1 LEGDQVMNDT
11 RTRKAKGESDATA
24 QAPHEIAAERLDA
37 DDAKG
42 AVDAFRGLKK
52 DVLAD
57 ELRKLGFGSVY
68 NAKSAAELLRRFEA
82 VAEQNTKTNRNKRV
96 QEARITT
103 LNREIGRNEDNLRR
117 HDEVVGEGGDAGAA
131 LRAGETR
138 QDLVNR
144 IEQQKRELAS
154 LTDTAPAKAT
164 VPEAEAAPAAE
175 AREPWEKSARE
186 YEAQGMSPT
195 PDAKPMFNQ
204 REALQKQR
212 RDIED
217 KINALDNRYV
227 PSDNLSETE
236 RRILASGKLS
246 ELRKSRAVRENALG
260 AAILSGKSRPFEW
273 GTRDKNPEVN
283 RLASER
289 NRIIAEDKAIA
300 DRIDSLA
307 DHKAW
312 VEYALAAGKPVPESV
327 LAEID
332 PANVDSVDKVKTIA
346 TKFTAIYNGKE
357 VVADSFQRAAQR
369 VADNL
374 ATGDHG
380 YVRSPNGQLHEVAS
394 DRKTAVIVGETRTK
408 QQRDIAMMEDRIAK
422 AKYPGEREAL
432 SQRLAALK
440 SEIMDS
446 AGIP

>member
-1 LEGDQVMNDT
+1 MNDT

-37 DDAKG
+37 
-42 AVDAFRGLKK
+42 
-52 DVLAD
+52 
-57 ELRKLGFGSVY
+57 
-68 NAKSAAELLRRFEA
+68 
-82 VAEQNTKTNRNKRV
+82 
-96 QEARITT
+96 
-103 LNREIGRNEDNLRR
+103 
-117 HDEVVGEGGDAGAA
+117 
-131 LRAGETR
+131 ETR

-154 LTDTAPAKAT
+154 LTDT
-164 VPEAEAAPAAE
+164 
-175 AREPWEKSARE
+175 
-186 YEAQGMSPT
+186 
-195 PDAKPMFNQ
+195 
-204 REALQKQR
+204 
-212 RDIED
+212 
-217 KINALDNRYV
+217 
-227 PSDNLSETE
+227 
-236 RRILASGKLS
+236 
-246 ELRKSRAVRENALG
+246 
-260 AAILSGKSRPFEW
+260 
-273 GTRDKNPEVN
+273 
-283 RLASER
+283 
-289 NRIIAEDKAIA
+289 
-300 DRIDSLA
+300 
-307 DHKAW
+307 
-312 VEYALAAGKPVPESV
+312 ALAAGKPVPESV

-357 VVADSFQRAAQR
+357 VVADSFQQAAQR

-440 SEIMDS
+440 GEIMDS